1 MTPAEI
7 IILACIAI
15 GLLASTLGVV
25 GILRFPDVY
34 TRLHAETKLTTFG
47 SIFLCL
53 AIIAYVLS
61 EYLAGGDT
69 QYAVLGLHTLLALIA
84 LAFTNAIGAHAI
96 SRAAYRAGIKPEGVV
111 DRLSEVE
118 QK

>member
-1 MTPAEI
+1 MDAGI
-7 IILACIAI
+7 IILIGIAI
-15 GLLASTLGVV
+15 GLVACSLGVV

-47 SIFLCL
+47 SIFICL

-61 EYLAGGDT
+61 KYLEGGDA
-69 QYAVLGLHTLLALIA
+69 QYLVFGLHTLLALIA

-96 SRAAYRAGIKPEGVV
+96 SRAAYRSGIRPEGVV

>member
-1 MTPAEI
+1 MDDGLI
-7 IILACIAI
+7 ITVCIAV
-15 GLLASTLGVV
+15 GLLASSLGVV

-53 AIIAYVLS
+53 AIVVFVVS
-61 EYLAGGDT
+61 KYLAGGDG
-69 QYAVLGLHTLLALIA
+69 QYIVLGLHTLIALVA

-96 SRAAYRAGIKPEGVV
+96 SRAAYKAGIKPEGVV
-111 DRLSEVE
+111 DRLSEVK
-118 QK
+118 QR

>member
-1 MTPAEI
+1 MDAGI
-7 IILACIAI
+7 IILICLTI
-15 GLLASTLGVV
+15 GLLACTLGVM

-53 AIIAYVLS
+53 AIIGYVLS
-61 EYLAGGDT
+61 QYLKGGEA
-69 QYAVLGLHTLLALIA
+69 QYLVFGLHTLLALIA

-96 SRAAYRAGIKPEGVV
+96 SRAAYRSGVKPEGAV

-118 QK
+118 HK

>member
-1 MTPAEI
+1 MDGGLITTV
-7 IILACIAI
+7 CIGI

-53 AIIAYVLS
+53 AIIVHVLS
-61 EYLAGGDT
+61 KYLAGGDG
-69 QYAVLGLHTLLALIA
+69 QYVVLGVHTLVALAA

-96 SRAAYRAGIKPEGVV
+96 SRAAHRAGIKPEGVI
-111 DRLSEVE
+111 DRLSEVK

>member
-1 MTPAEI
+1 MMDAEI
-7 IILACIAI
+7 IILACIAV
-15 GLLASTLGVV
+15 GLLACTLGVA

-61 EYLAGGDT
+61 QYLAGGGCT
-69 QYAVLGLHTLLALIA
+69 PTAT
-84 LAFTNAIGAHAI
+84 GAH
-96 SRAAYRAGIKPEGVV
+96 R
-111 DRLSEVE
+111 
-118 QK
+118 